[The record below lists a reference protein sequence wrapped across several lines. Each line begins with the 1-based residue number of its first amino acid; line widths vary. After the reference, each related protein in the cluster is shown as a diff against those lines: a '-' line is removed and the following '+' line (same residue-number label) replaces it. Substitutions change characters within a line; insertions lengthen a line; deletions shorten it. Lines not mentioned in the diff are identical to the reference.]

1 MHILRLNR
9 DTMELGEMDFLCC
22 EMLQQIIPS
31 ANADDDPAVHRRL
44 YSSPSGSREP
54 EFDQDWKNYV
64 EPDLRNL
71 FRSSQEIVEGD
82 LQGFAP
88 AEDTGDNA
96 LRIPVK
102 NLEAWIH
109 TLNQARLAIAAR
121 YDFSE
126 RDMDKRMSLDGG
138 ARSLALFQIHFYG
151 VLQECFLQQLD

>member
-1 MHILRLNR
+1 M
-9 DTMELGEMDFLCC
+9 
-22 EMLQQIIPS
+22 
-31 ANADDDPAVHRRL
+31 
-44 YSSPSGSREP
+44 
-54 EFDQDWKNYV
+54 
-64 EPDLRNL
+64 
-71 FRSSQEIVEGD
+71 
-82 LQGFAP
+82 QGFAP